1 MDAHTQMQHHVN
13 LQTSSGLQRALRSML
28 YLRQMA
34 DLNLQVSTEQ
44 QYKFHEE
51 AHLSSSLIDNGQEQN
66 QEGWLR

>member
-1 MDAHTQMQHHVN
+1 
-13 LQTSSGLQRALRSML
+13 ML